1 MSTTPQMIHLP
12 PTPSDTLH
20 LSREVCTSLAAS
32 TGDPSFTDQQVVFGL
47 SAFLRTCGMLLAEQL
62 NRQEAPLATD

>member
-12 PTPSDTLH
+12 PAPSDILH
-20 LSREVCTSLAAS
+20 LSREVCAALAAS
-32 TGDPSFTDQQVVFGL
+32 TGDPTFTDQQVVFGL